1 MLVRILGTTAHPT
14 ADWVAQLARNLVMD
28 LEDAGAVIAY
38 LVRDRDAKFPAR
50 FGQILTD
57 AGITTVLTGVRT
69 PRMNSIMER
78 WVQELRYELLDR
90 TLIWNQ
96 RHLLRALRSSKNTT
110 TGTVP
115 TRPWIKQPRS
125 VRYPSRSAIRERS
138 PGWTHADATAS
149 EVSSTSTTEQ
159 PDLRGRSFRQAQRSP
174 RSISRLRACWA
185 VHSPVGW
192 AVTPMMCTRRV
203 PISITK
209 NTCRR
214 LRNTVSTCRKSHAR
228 IPDACE
234 VRNCRQVLVAK
245 PQVSVHA
252 PNSGVVG
259 TAYFCRSQVAGA
271 RFF

>member
-96 RHLLRALRSSKNTT
+96 RHLLRALREFEEHHNRHRPHQAMDQAAPLRP
-110 TGTVP
+110 VP
-115 TRPWIKQPRS
+115 KPIS
-125 VRYPSRSAIRERS
+125 D
-138 PGWTHADATAS
+138 PGEIA
-149 EVSSTSTTEQ
+149 
-159 PDLRGRSFRQAQRSP
+159 
-174 RSISRLRACWA
+174 RLD
-185 VHSPVGW
+185 
-192 AVTPMMCTRRV
+192 TRR
-203 PISITK
+203 
-209 NTCRR
+209 RDR
-214 LRNTVSTCRKSHAR
+214 FG
-228 IPDACE
+228 
-234 VRNCRQVLVAK
+234 
-245 PQVSVHA
+245 
-252 PNSGVVG
+252 GVIHEYHR
-259 TAYFCRSQVAGA
+259 AA
-271 RFF
+271 